1 MARDDAVI
9 PSQERIDAIGDPA
22 DVEEVYATERHLL
35 HVAWT
40 RARTTC
46 GEGVSPVSEF
56 LGDLES

>member
-46 GEGVSPVSEF
+46 W
-56 LGDLES
+56 